1 MITSEDAIKF
11 IFENISEFGQ
21 EKINTLDAIG
31 KILREPIQAERDQ
44 PPFDR
49 VTMDGIAINFNSYEL
64 GRRSFLITETQF
76 AGDSPSTLEEANS
89 CIEIM
94 TGSILPQ
101 FSRAIRIMFLKIL
114 IQRLL
119 SYLLEMN

>member
-49 VTMDGIAINFNSYEL
+49 VTMDVIAINFNSYEQ
-64 GRRSFLITETQF
+64 GRRSFLVT
-76 AGDSPSTLEEANS
+76 
-89 CIEIM
+89 
-94 TGSILPQ
+94 
-101 FSRAIRIMFLKIL
+101 
-114 IQRLL
+114 
-119 SYLLEMN
+119 